1 MNGIVSHSGN
11 SLQFYSLIFCDPC
24 YGEMLGIVFE
34 QEWRVAVLRI
44 KDLPNIQFGFN
55 FWRGDHFENGLRE
68 SIKKCRGLFECV
80 DSLAIQES
88 SLSLHY
94 ACRHRNG
101 VMGEGFYIATAAHEQ
116 QGDLLIV
123 YFEDGAIAAL
133 KIDEILNKD
142 IQSSFF
148 IEGNLDEIFEKW
160 YEQFACE

>member
-34 QEWRVAVLRI
+34 QRWRVAVLRI
-44 KDLPNIQFGFN
+44 KDLPNIQLGFN
-55 FWRGDHFENGLRE
+55 SWRGDHFENGLRE

-101 VMGEGFYIATAAHEQ
+101 SMGEGFYIATAAHEQ

-142 IQSSFF
+142 IQLSFF